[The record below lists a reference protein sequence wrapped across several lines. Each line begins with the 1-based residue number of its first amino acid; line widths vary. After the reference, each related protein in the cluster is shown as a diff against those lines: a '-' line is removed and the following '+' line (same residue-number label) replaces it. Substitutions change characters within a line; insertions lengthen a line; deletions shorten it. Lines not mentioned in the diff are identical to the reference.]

1 MSGSPEG
8 IYEPGIVDPG
18 VPVPHSTK
26 SFWLSSPHPLANH
39 QSPWPTQAV
48 DIAII
53 GSGITG
59 TNIARTL
66 LHKQPNLRIVVFE
79 ARSLCS
85 GATGRNGGH
94 IKTMSFASWEQ
105 RKATYGIEE
114 AVRITA
120 FEHSHLDTLERAARE
135 NGIDCDLV
143 RTEGVDAY
151 FDQPAFDRARAAL
164 DDMRAHAPELAAQYT
179 VYTSPDRL
187 QRVMKLSPRCVG
199 AIGVPAAS
207 LWPYKL
213 VTGLMARMV
222 ESGKLNVQ
230 THTAVTSID
239 DDADAAVVHT
249 TRGALRARHVVHATN
264 GWLGHLLPELRP
276 FVSPVRGNVVRYAP
290 SSSSSSPSSASD
302 SPSVSASAET
312 DAASASASPFSLSPS
327 FSFWLRYATHDYDYL
342 IQRRSGAVVVGRA
355 NTGRRATADDSQTD
369 LAPMAHLRG
378 FAAEVL
384 STPPPTSSPS
394 PPPPAAAT
402 IDHAW
407 SGILAFVQDASP
419 FIGPLPGRRQRQWV
433 CGAYHGI
440 GMIKAFR
447 AAEMVAGMVLGE
459 ELADEF
465 PRSMLVTE
473 ERLRRLRAELEGC
486 GAGLGKPRL

>member
-18 VPVPHSTK
+18 LPVPHPTK
-26 SFWLSSPHPLANH
+26 SFWLSSLHQLANH
-39 QSPWPTQAV
+39 QSPWPTHTV
-48 DIAII
+48 DVAII

-66 LHKQPNLRIVVFE
+66 LQKQPNLRIVVLE

-94 IKTMSFASWEQ
+94 IKTMSFASWEE

-114 AVRITA
+114 AVRITE
-120 FEHSHLDTLERAARE
+120 FEHSHLDALERAARE
-135 NGIDCDLV
+135 NAIDCELV

-151 FDQPAFDRARAAL
+151 FDQATFDRACAAL
-164 DDMRAHAPELAAQYT
+164 EDMRAHAPQLAAKYT
-179 VYTSPDRL
+179 VYTDPDRL
-187 QRVMKLSPRCVG
+187 HRVMKLSPRCVG

-207 LWPYKL
+207 VWPYKL
-213 VTGLMARMV
+213 VTGLMARMI

-230 THTAVTSID
+230 THTTVTSID
-239 DDADAAVVHT
+239 DDDDDNSPDFAAVHT
-249 TRGALRARHVVHATN
+249 TRGTIRARRVVHATN

-290 SSSSSSPSSASD
+290 SSSSSSD
-302 SPSVSASAET
+302 ST
-312 DAASASASPFSLSPS
+312 SASPFALSPS
-327 FSFWLRYATHDYDYL
+327 FSLWLRYAAHDYDYL
-342 IQRRSGAVVVGRA
+342 IQRAADNSIVVGRA
-355 NTGRRATADDSQTD
+355 NTGRRATGDDSQTD
-369 LAPMAHLRG
+369 LVPMAHLRG
-378 FAAEVL
+378 FAGEVL
-384 STPPPTSSPS
+384 AAPASSPAAA
-394 PPPPAAAT
+394 AAAT

-419 FIGPLPGRRQRQWV
+419 FIGPLPGGRRQRQRQWV
-433 CGAYHGI
+433 CGAYNGV
-440 GMIKAFR
+440 GMVRAFR
-447 AAEMVAGMVLGE
+447 AAEMVAGMLVDEE
-459 ELADEF
+459 ELADEY

-473 ERLRRLRAELEGC
+473 ERLGRLKASLEEC
-486 GAGLGKPRL
+486 GAGLEKPRL

>member
-18 VPVPHSTK
+18 VPVPHPTQ

-39 QSPWPTQAV
+39 QSPWPTHAV
-48 DIAII
+48 DVAII

-66 LHKQPNLRIVVFE
+66 LQKQPNLRIVVLE

-105 RKATYGIEE
+105 RKAAYGIKE

-151 FDQPAFDRARAAL
+151 FDQATFDHARAAL
-164 DDMRAHAPELAAQYT
+164 DDMLAHAPELAAQYT
-179 VYTSPDRL
+179 VYTNPDRL
-187 QRVMKLSPRCVG
+187 HRVMKLSPRCVG

-207 LWPYKL
+207 VWPYKL
-213 VTGLMARMV
+213 VTGLMARMI

-230 THTAVTSID
+230 TNTTVTFID
-239 DDADAAVVHT
+239 DENNTDFAAVHT
-249 TRGALRARHVVHATN
+249 TRGTIRACHVVHATN

-276 FVSPVRGNVVRYAP
+276 FISPVRGNVVRYAP
-290 SSSSSSPSSASD
+290 SSPASSTESA
-302 SPSVSASAET
+302 P
-312 DAASASASPFSLSPS
+312 ASPFALDPS

-342 IQRRSGAVVVGRA
+342 IQRRTGAIVVGRA

-378 FAAEVL
+378 FAGEVL
-384 STPPPTSSPS
+384 APPPP
-394 PPPPAAAT
+394 PPPPAASSPSPT

-419 FIGPLPGRRQRQWV
+419 FIGPLPGRRRRQRQWV

-440 GMIKAFR
+440 GMVKAFR
-447 AAEMVAGMVLGE
+447 AAEMVAGMLLGE
-459 ELADEF
+459 ELADEY
-465 PRSMLVTE
+465 PRSMLITE
-473 ERLRRLRAELEGC
+473 GRLRRLRASLEEC
-486 GAGLGKPRL
+486 GAGLEKPRL